1 MGWNAFADIG
11 GLAMAEALKVNSTL
25 LFLDM
30 SNNRIGSEACISM
43 GKVLMSPPVIDLAS
57 YTPV

>member
-1 MGWNAFADIG
+1 
-11 GLAMAEALKVNSTL
+11 MAEALKVNSTL